1 MKQTN
6 DEVEKVFLNSFT
18 ETCKCLKIDDDVAF
32 LEDDFTGV
40 VRTRTTAELCSAM
53 IKMQKLNKKE
63 YTEII
68 KKITNW
74 LIIKQNKD
82 GSWNET
88 HVNYD
93 NPSSVF
99 TAICG
104 LTLLEVNEEKLNI
117 KIPKTVL
124 DNAAN
129 FLIKQEIKNGHFR
142 KSEHYH
148 ADVLNAD
155 AMISAFLI
163 RYGVNQNNV
172 KYLEVAKRGLKNI
185 ISQQKDN
192 GEFPYGS
199 KIVQYPYKHHLDV
212 PCIHYQTV
220 TLYYLDKC
228 SDKIPDNELK
238 NSIYNGIK
246 WLQNNQKETGEFDWR
261 KSGLNFALYLTA
273 TYGFAV
279 YLYSKYSPSTNKLLI
294 CNTVQ
299 ILNNQY
305 EKGILLRWEK
315 SSIVKMIQGILF
327 SIKGGSIGG
336 YPVNFKILRTLHR
349 IHREIARLKENEK
362 MIPSKITKV
371 KTGYSAILSTV
382 ESSTN
387 YPDLYMTTQTLDA
400 MASIFEMD
408 EKR

>member
-228 SDKIPDNELK
+228 NNKIEDDEVK
-238 NSIYNGIK
+238 KSINNGIN
-246 WLQNNQKETGEFDWR
+246 WLQKNQKITGEFNW
-261 KSGLNFALYLTA
+261 KISGLNFALYLTA

-279 YLYSKYSPSTNKLLI
+279 YLYSKYCCTNKLLI
-294 CNTVQ
+294 LNTIR
-299 ILNNQY
+299 ILNQQY

-315 SSIVKMIQGILF
+315 SSSLKMIVGILF
-327 SIKGGSIGG
+327 SIKGGSIGK
-336 YPVNFKILRTLHR
+336 YPINFKILRTLHR
-349 IHREIARLKENEK
+349 IHREISRLKENKK

-387 YPDLYMTTQTLDA
+387 YPDLYMTTQALDA
-400 MASIFEMD
+400 MASVIERD
-408 EKR
+408 QKI

>member
-142 KSEHYH
+142 KSE
-148 ADVLNAD
+148 
-155 AMISAFLI
+155 
-163 RYGVNQNNV
+163 
-172 KYLEVAKRGLKNI
+172 
-185 ISQQKDN
+185 
-192 GEFPYGS
+192 
-199 KIVQYPYKHHLDV
+199 
-212 PCIHYQTV
+212 
-220 TLYYLDKC
+220 
-228 SDKIPDNELK
+228 
-238 NSIYNGIK
+238 
-246 WLQNNQKETGEFDWR
+246 
-261 KSGLNFALYLTA
+261 
-273 TYGFAV
+273 
-279 YLYSKYSPSTNKLLI
+279 
-294 CNTVQ
+294 
-299 ILNNQY
+299 
-305 EKGILLRWEK
+305 
-315 SSIVKMIQGILF
+315 
-327 SIKGGSIGG
+327 
-336 YPVNFKILRTLHR
+336 
-349 IHREIARLKENEK
+349 
-362 MIPSKITKV
+362 
-371 KTGYSAILSTV
+371 
-382 ESSTN
+382 
-387 YPDLYMTTQTLDA
+387 
-400 MASIFEMD
+400 
-408 EKR
+408 